1 MRILLYF
8 EFLMKRQSFFFLFL
22 ILFGLDRVVLAQ
34 RPGSG
39 LSQSFLKNQN
49 KSHNSLIYNYLYKN
63 GDSLTHQLLNDPD
76 QWGIQIVYTRVK
88 KKGNRARD
96 FQDHFFNVDKGRYFY
111 PASTVKFPIAI
122 LALQR
127 LRELAIPGLDRNST
141 FITEKDRDLQT
152 EVFNDPTTPDGRP
165 TIAHYIKKILLVSDN
180 DAYNRLYEWLGQDY
194 INASLHRL
202 GYDNVE
208 IVHRLSLPLSVEEN
222 RYTNPVLFFDTLGNL
237 LHRQDGRFALHEARP
252 MTIKMGKGYISRGKL
267 VGEPFDFSYKNR
279 LPLPDLHHMIRQVMF
294 PSSVPASRRFLLT
307 QEDRD
312 FLRDYMSRLPSQS
325 RYPSYDST
333 TIWDNYVKFLY
344 YGSSQEKPDDSIRI
358 YNKVGN
364 AYGFLIDA
372 ACIEER
378 RSGKKFMLSAVIYCN
393 SDGIF
398 NDDIYDYDR
407 VGFPFLKTLGQALY
421 RASFSDRSF
430 Q

>member
-407 VGFPFLKTLGQALY
+407 IGFPFLQNLGQTLY
-421 RASFSDRSF
+421 RASFAERSF

>member
-1 MRILLYF
+1 
-8 EFLMKRQSFFFLFL
+8 MKRQSFFFLFL

-88 KKGNRARD
+88 KNGNRARD

-307 QEDRD
+307 QEDLD

>member
-63 GDSLTHQLLNDPD
+63 SDSFTHQLLNDPD

-307 QEDRD
+307 QEDLD

-407 VGFPFLKTLGQALY
+407 VGFPFLKTLGQTLY

>member
-1 MRILLYF
+1 
-8 EFLMKRQSFFFLFL
+8 
-22 ILFGLDRVVLAQ
+22 
-34 RPGSG
+34 
-39 LSQSFLKNQN
+39 
-49 KSHNSLIYNYLYKN
+49 
-63 GDSLTHQLLNDPD
+63 
-76 QWGIQIVYTRVK
+76 
-88 KKGNRARD
+88 
-96 FQDHFFNVDKGRYFY
+96 
-111 PASTVKFPIAI
+111 
-122 LALQR
+122 
-127 LRELAIPGLDRNST
+127 
-141 FITEKDRDLQT
+141 
-152 EVFNDPTTPDGRP
+152 
-165 TIAHYIKKILLVSDN
+165 LVSDN

-222 RYTNPVLFFDTLGNL
+222 RYTNPVLFFDTIGNL

-307 QEDRD
+307 QEDLD